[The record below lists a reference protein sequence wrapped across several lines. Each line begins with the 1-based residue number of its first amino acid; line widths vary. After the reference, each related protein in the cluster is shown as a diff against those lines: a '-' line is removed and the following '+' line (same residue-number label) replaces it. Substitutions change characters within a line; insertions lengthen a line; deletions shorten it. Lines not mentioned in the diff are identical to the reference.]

1 MLNNMPII
9 YFVYAALL
17 AGGGVMGSL
26 ASGKPSSL
34 LGSAG
39 FALVAVV
46 AGVLTRSSPSTG
58 LIVGLLD
65 ALAVAAFFV
74 YRYASTGKAMPA
86 FPSIALSLLV
96 VIATLIALGA
106 HRRAAGG

>member
-1 MLNNMPII
+1 
-9 YFVYAALL
+9 
-17 AGGGVMGSL
+17 
-26 ASGKPSSL
+26 
-34 LGSAG
+34 
-39 FALVAVV
+39 
-46 AGVLTRSSPSTG
+46 
-58 LIVGLLD
+58 
-65 ALAVAAFFV
+65 VAAFFV